1 MATSGV
7 VLSPVK
13 EDSIFSPQSLC
24 HSSRQWHG
32 FLSDGIQ
39 IYLSTEKNSYIP
51 LRVLASDT
59 IASVKMK
66 IQAYKG
72 FYVKRQKLVYGGRE
86 LSRNNSLVKDYGL
99 TDGNVLHLV
108 LRLSD
113 LQVVT
118 VRTVDG
124 KELVFQ
130 LERNRNIL
138 DLKQRIAQREKGLCL
153 EEQELVHKGKQL
165 EDQRLVDDL
174 SLENDAAVVHLFVRK
189 SAKVR
194 TKPVGKDVELS
205 IATSDEPDVK
215 QYKIQTDHVVQDK
228 SSMQVAVRPSMR
240 LPLSE
245 KPNNYDDGVIQYQR
259 IGTGCPTIPCL
270 LEPVTASYKH
280 KLSPSFHKMIKD
292 IREGLDYGHSPIQS
306 KEGSGGAYF
315 MQDSTGTKYIGVF
328 KPIDE
333 EPMAVNNPRGL
344 PISLNGEGLK
354 KGTRVGEGAYREV
367 AAYILDHPI
376 GGPRS
381 LVSDE
386 VGFAGVPPTMMIK
399 CSHSAFHLSAGFGK
413 LSQEPKMG
421 SLQKFVE
428 SYSNCEDMG
437 PAAFP
442 VEEVHKITVLDIRL
456 ANADRHGGNI
466 LVRKQGDQS
475 SIQLIPIDHGYCFP
489 ENFEDCTFEWLYWPQ
504 ARQPYKPETLKYI
517 ESLDADTDIEL
528 LNFHGW
534 NLSLECSRVLRI
546 STMLLK
552 KGAAI
557 GLNPY
562 EIALIMCRE
571 SLNQPSEI
579 ENILEEA
586 QEAILPASSETAFLE
601 VVSQIMDRYLANLR
615 PSECH

>member
-13 EDSIFSPQSLC
+13 EDCIFSPQSLC
-24 HSSRQWHG
+24 HGSRQCHG

-39 IYLSTEKNSYIP
+39 IFVSTENACIP

-72 FYVKRQKLVYGGRE
+72 FYVKQQKLVYGGRE
-86 LSRNNSLVKDYGL
+86 LSRSNSLIKDYGV

-118 VRTVDG
+118 VKTVDG
-124 KELVFQ
+124 KELTFQ
-130 LERNRNIL
+130 LERNRNIGE
-138 DLKQRIAQREKGLCL
+138 LKQRIAQRERSLCL
-153 EEQELVHKGKQL
+153 EEQELVFKGKQL
-165 EDQRLVDDL
+165 EDERLVDDL
-174 SLENDAAVVHLFVRK
+174 TLENDAAVVHLFVRK

-194 TKPVGKDVELS
+194 AKPIGKDVELS
-205 IATSDEPDVK
+205 VATSDEPGIK
-215 QYKIQTDHVVQDK
+215 KYEIQRDHVVQEK
-228 SSMQVAVRPSMR
+228 SSMQVAVRPPMP
-240 LPLSE
+240 LPLPLPE
-245 KPNNYDDGVIQYQR
+245 KHNSYDDANVIKYQR
-259 IGTGCPTIPCL
+259 IDTGCPTSRCV
-270 LEPVTASYKH
+270 LEPVTASSSH
-280 KLSPSFHKMIKD
+280 KLDATFHKMIKD
-292 IREGLDYGHSPIQS
+292 MREGLECGHSPIRS

-315 MQDSTGTKYIGVF
+315 MQDSTGMKYIGVF

-333 EPMAVNNPRGL
+333 EPMAINNPRGL

-376 GGPRS
+376 DGPRS
-381 LVSDE
+381 LVGDE

-399 CSHSAFHLSAGFGK
+399 CSHSAFHVSAGFGQF
-413 LSQEPKMG
+413 SQEPKIG

-442 VEEVHKITVLDIRL
+442 VEDVHKITVLDMRL

-466 LVRKQGDQS
+466 LVCKRGDQS
-475 SIQLIPIDHGYCFP
+475 SIQLIPIDHGYCLP

-517 ESLDADTDIEL
+517 ESLDADKDIEL
-528 LNFHGW
+528 LKSLGW

-552 KGAAI
+552 KGAAV
-557 GLNPY
+557 GLTPY
-562 EIALIMCRE
+562 EIALIMCRD
-571 SLNQPSEI
+571 SLNKSSDLED
-579 ENILEEA
+579 ILEEA
-586 QEAILPASSETAFLE
+586 QEAVLPASSEEIFLE
-601 VVSQIMDRYLANLR
+601 VVSQIMDRYLANMK
-615 PSECH
+615 PSE

>member
-1 MATSGV
+1 M
-7 VLSPVK
+7 K
-13 EDSIFSPQSLC
+13 EDCIFSPQSLC
-24 HSSRQWHG
+24 HGSRQCHG

-39 IYLSTEKNSYIP
+39 IYLSTENSFEA

-72 FYVKRQKLVYGGRE
+72 FYVKQQKLVYGGRE
-86 LSRNNSLVKDYGL
+86 LSRSNSLIKDYGV

-108 LRLSD
+108 LRRSD

-118 VRTVDG
+118 VKTVDG
-124 KELVFQ
+124 KELTFQ
-130 LERNRNIL
+130 LERKRNIGE
-138 DLKQRIAQREKGLCL
+138 LKQRIAQREKSLCL
-153 EEQELVHKGKQL
+153 EEQELVFKGKQL
-165 EDQRLVDDL
+165 EDERLVDDL
-174 SLENDAAVVHLFVRK
+174 TLENDAAVVHLFVRK

-194 TKPVGKDVELS
+194 AKPIGKDVELS
-205 IATSDEPDVK
+205 VATSDEPGIK
-215 QYKIQTDHVVQDK
+215 QYEIQRDHVVQEK
-228 SSMQVAVRPSMR
+228 SSMQVAVRPPMP
-240 LPLSE
+240 LPLPLPE
-245 KPNNYDDGVIQYQR
+245 KHNSYDDANVIKYQR
-259 IGTGCPTIPCL
+259 IDTGCPTSRCV
-270 LEPVTASYKH
+270 LEPVTASSSH
-280 KLSPSFHKMIKD
+280 KLDATFHKMIKGM
-292 IREGLDYGHSPIQS
+292 REGLECGNSPIRS

-315 MQDSTGTKYIGVF
+315 MQDSTGMKYIGVF

-333 EPMAVNNPRGL
+333 EPMAINNPRGL

-376 GGPRS
+376 DGPRS
-381 LVSDE
+381 LVGDE

-399 CSHSAFHLSAGFGK
+399 CSHSAFHVSAGFGK
-413 LSQEPKMG
+413 FSQEPKIG

-442 VEEVHKITVLDIRL
+442 VEDVHKITVLDMRL

-466 LVRKQGDQS
+466 LVCKRGDQS
-475 SIQLIPIDHGYCFP
+475 SIQLIPIDHGYCLP

-517 ESLDADTDIEL
+517 ESLNADKDIEL
-528 LNFHGW
+528 LKSLGW

-552 KGAAI
+552 KGAAV
-557 GLNPY
+557 GLTPY

-571 SLNQPSEI
+571 SLNKSSDLED
-579 ENILEEA
+579 ILEEA
-586 QEAILPASSETAFLE
+586 QEAVLPASSEEIFLE
-601 VVSQIMDRYLANLR
+601 VVSQIMDRYLANMK
-615 PSECH
+615 PSE

>member
-13 EDSIFSPQSLC
+13 EDSIFSPLSLC
-24 HSSRQWHG
+24 HASRQWHG

-39 IYLSTEKNSYIP
+39 IYLSTESSVIP

-72 FYVKRQKLVYGGRE
+72 FYVKQQRLVYGGRE
-86 LSRNNSLVKDYGL
+86 LSRNNSLIKDYGV

-118 VRTVDG
+118 VKTVDG
-124 KELVFQ
+124 NELVFQ
-130 LERNRNIL
+130 LERNRNIRE
-138 DLKQRIAQREKGLCL
+138 LKQRIAQRKKGLCL
-153 EEQELVHKGKQL
+153 EEQELVFKGKQL

-205 IATSDEPDVK
+205 IATSDESYIK
-215 QYKIQTDHVVQDK
+215 QYEIERDHVVQEK

-240 LPLSE
+240 LPQSE
-245 KPNNYDDGVIQYQR
+245 KPNNYDDYIKQYQR
-259 IGTGCPTIPCL
+259 IGTGYPTSGCL
-270 LEPVTASYKH
+270 LEPVTASSRN
-280 KLSPSFHKMIKD
+280 KLSATFLKMIKD
-292 IREGLDYGHSPIQS
+292 IRGGLECGHSPIQS

-315 MQDSTGTKYIGVF
+315 MQDSAGMKYIGVF

-333 EPMAVNNPRGL
+333 EPMAINNPRGL

-376 GGPRS
+376 DGPRS
-381 LVSDE
+381 LVGDE
-386 VGFAGVPPTMMIK
+386 VGFAGVPPTMMIQ

-442 VEEVHKITVLDIRL
+442 VEEVHKITVLDMRL

-466 LVRKQGDQS
+466 LVCKQGDQS
-475 SIQLIPIDHGYCFP
+475 SIHLIPIDHGYCLP

-517 ESLDADTDIEL
+517 ESLDADMDIEL
-528 LNFHGW
+528 LKFHGW

-552 KGAAI
+552 KGAAA

-571 SLNQPSEI
+571 SLNKSSDI

-601 VVSQIMDRYLANLR
+601 VVSQIMDRYLANLK

>member
-13 EDSIFSPQSLC
+13 EDSFFSPQSLC
-24 HSSRQWHG
+24 HGSRQWQG

-39 IYLSTEKNSYIP
+39 IYLSTEKSLIP

-72 FYVKRQKLVYGGRE
+72 FYVRQQRLVYGGRE
-86 LSRNNSLVKDYGL
+86 LSRSNSLIKDYGV

-130 LERNRNIL
+130 LERNRNIGE
-138 DLKQRIAQREKGLCL
+138 LKQRIAEREKGLCL
-153 EEQELVHKGKQL
+153 EEQELVFKGKQL

-174 SLENDAAVVHLFVRK
+174 TLENDAAVVHLFVRK

-194 TKPVGKDVELS
+194 TKPIGKDVELS
-205 IATSDEPDVK
+205 VATSDEPGIK
-215 QYKIQTDHVVQDK
+215 QYEIQRYHAVQEK
-228 SSMQVAVRPSMR
+228 SSMQVAVRPSMP

-245 KPNNYDDGVIQYQR
+245 KHNSYDDDDGIQYQR
-259 IGTGCPTIPCL
+259 IDTGCPTSRCV
-270 LEPVTASYKH
+270 LEPLTASSRH
-280 KLSPSFHKMIKD
+280 KLSATFHKMIKD
-292 IREGLDYGHSPIQS
+292 MKEGLECGYSPIQS

-315 MQDSTGTKYIGVF
+315 MQDSTGMKYIGVF

-333 EPMAVNNPRGL
+333 EPMAINNPRGL

-376 GGPRS
+376 DGPRS
-381 LVSDE
+381 LVGDE

-399 CSHSAFHLSAGFGK
+399 CSHSAFHVSAGFGK
-413 LSQEPKMG
+413 FSQEPKVG

-442 VEEVHKITVLDIRL
+442 VEEVHRITVLDMRL

-466 LVRKQGDQS
+466 LVCKREDQS
-475 SIQLIPIDHGYCFP
+475 SIQLIPIDHGYCLP

-517 ESLDADTDIEL
+517 ESLDADKDIEL
-528 LNFHGW
+528 LKSLGW

-552 KGAAI
+552 KGAAV
-557 GLNPY
+557 GLTPY

-571 SLNQPSEI
+571 SLNRTSDLED
-579 ENILEEA
+579 ILEEA
-586 QEAILPASSETAFLE
+586 QEAVLPASSEEIFLE
-601 VVSQIMDRYLANLR
+601 VVSQIMDRYLANMK
-615 PSECH
+615 PSE